1 MDLNNLSIWPKIRVF
16 SAGVWHNLILSL
28 FCYIL
33 LENRDLML
41 TPLYSTHRGFVVLD
55 ISPYSSIGG
64 EFGVARGDV
73 LDKINDC
80 DLKTK
85 SFDSCLQQ
93 LQGANQL
100 GFCGMESIDTDD
112 CCPSEN
118 ATHICFESGQKR
130 LVSTHF
136 EIFTKV

>member
-1 MDLNNLSIWPKIRVF
+1 MLNPGL
-16 SAGVWHNLILSL
+16 
-28 FCYIL
+28 
-33 LENRDLML
+33 
-41 TPLYSTHRGFVVLD
+41 VVLD

-64 EFGVARGDV
+64 EFGVSRGDV

-80 DLKTK
+80 DLTTK

-100 GFCGMESIDTDD
+100 GFCGIESIDTDD

-118 ATHICFESGQKR
+118 ATHICFESGQNR
-130 LVSTHF
+130 LVISVSF
-136 EIFTKV
+136 YWVISDLFVNFAGVLPCAVIMVNV